1 MSRACRNCQWWSD
14 PPPTMPDG
22 RPAGFGVC
30 RGGPPTPGAVLGQW
44 PVTMGGEWC
53 GAFRT
58 AERLAGGVTDAEFED
73 AHRRMGERLAGIG
86 KGTEQ

>member
-1 MSRACRNCQWWSD
+1 
-14 PPPTMPDG
+14 
-22 RPAGFGVC
+22 
-30 RGGPPTPGAVLGQW
+30 
-44 PVTMGGEWC
+44 MGGEWC